1 MGGEGIPK
9 QDLKNP
15 AKRLGAPAPPR
26 WALTFAGGLS
36 VGGVG
41 AAGVLGNTACRG
53 AKHRE
58 RVGSSAPHPGPAP
71 PHPAVGLLPVLTPSR
86 RLRRPSGLSSGASPE
101 VPASLAESFWGMAQ
115 GQNQGHCLCPSWGAS
130 LGSPTPVLTSELRK
144 DRKGIREFEGLVS
157 ANRGRV
163 SWGPWGP
170 CAVNTCSL
178 ETGGQ
183 GGGPQFPPQSMG
195 ERLQGG
201 KEQVVAYSRRSES
214 TS

>member
-53 AKHRE
+53 AEHRE

-71 PHPAVGLLPVLTPSR
+71 PTPLWVSCLCSPPAAGCGGPLASAPAPLQRCPHLWR
-86 RLRRPSGLSSGASPE
+86 NPSGEWHRGRIKAAACVLPGGPPLAAPHPFLPLSSGRTGRESGSLKAWCLQTEGVCHGGHGAP
-101 VPASLAESFWGMAQ
+101 VP
-115 GQNQGHCLCPSWGAS
+115 
-130 LGSPTPVLTSELRK
+130 LT
-144 DRKGIREFEGLVS
+144 LV
-157 ANRGRV
+157 
-163 SWGPWGP
+163 P
-170 CAVNTCSL
+170 
-178 ETGGQ
+178 
-183 GGGPQFPPQSMG
+183 
-195 ERLQGG
+195 
-201 KEQVVAYSRRSES
+201 
-214 TS
+214 